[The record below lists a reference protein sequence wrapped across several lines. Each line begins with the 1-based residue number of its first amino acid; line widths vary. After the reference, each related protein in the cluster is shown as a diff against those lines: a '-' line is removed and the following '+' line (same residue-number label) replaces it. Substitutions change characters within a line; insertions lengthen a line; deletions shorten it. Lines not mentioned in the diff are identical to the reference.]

1 MVSNK
6 VFTKDQREP
15 IFLSI
20 YVIALGYAKK
30 YLNENNKCC
39 PAGKEYCFL
48 TGLILIFTPES
59 PSLLKE
65 SFPWEVRKIIC
76 SFIIMNSNELS

>member
-1 MVSNK
+1 MPSC
-6 VFTKDQREP
+6 REGVLFP
-15 IFLSI
+15 
-20 YVIALGYAKK
+20 LG
-30 YLNENNKCC
+30 
-39 PAGKEYCFL
+39 
-48 TGLILIFTPES
+48 GLILIFTPES